1 MKCLV
6 KTLNVV
12 VNNPDL
18 PVLETMQQFTLNA
31 IAASGN
37 SSMTDAQKWALN
49 RFFHQIGAISNN
61 ETWQKVKCLII
72 PMICGDNKATVYTD
86 YTTNTVHASSYK
98 GDDGFVN
105 HGFTKLENDM
115 PYVFGTNVFTGN
127 SNNLS
132 AVYVTMATGIPTDD
146 GSVGNFI
153 VDKNT
158 SDRRNLIIKKSSAG
172 NYFVGGNIIPNLMTN
187 NYSGDNIYDIASYTS
202 ATSFGN
208 MKLISSSDTSKN
220 LTRDASAAQI
230 ESRGA
235 GISYSNNALR
245 YSCVWN
251 TGLAMLSEALT
262 DDERDIIMLAA
273 KDLKLA
279 FSESN
284 T

>member
-6 KTLNVV
+6 KTYNVV

-18 PVLETMQQFTLNA
+18 PILETMQQFTLNA

-49 RFFHQIGAISNN
+49 RFFHQIGAIGNS

-86 YTTNTVHASSYK
+86 YTTNTVHASSYS

-105 HGFTKLENDM
+105 HGFRKQENGA
-115 PYVFGTNVFTGN
+115 PYVFGTNMFTGH

-132 AVYVTMATGIPTDD
+132 AVYVTMATGIPEVN
-146 GSVGNFI
+146 GPVGNFI
-153 VDKNT
+153 VDKNM
-158 SDRRNLIIKKSSAG
+158 SDRKNLIIKKSSAD
-172 NYFVGGNIIPNLMTN
+172 NYFVGGDIIPNLMTN
-187 NYSGDNIYDIASYTS
+187 NYSGDNVYDIASYTS
-202 ATSFGN
+202 ATSSGN
-208 MKLISSSDTSKN
+208 MKLISSADTNKS
-220 LTRDASAAQI
+220 LTAYATADQI
-230 ESRGA
+230 ESRGV
-235 GISYSNNALR
+235 GVSYSNNALR
-245 YSCVWN
+245 YSCIWN
-251 TGLAMLSEALT
+251 TGLALLSEALT
-262 DDERDIIMLAA
+262 DDERDTIMLAA